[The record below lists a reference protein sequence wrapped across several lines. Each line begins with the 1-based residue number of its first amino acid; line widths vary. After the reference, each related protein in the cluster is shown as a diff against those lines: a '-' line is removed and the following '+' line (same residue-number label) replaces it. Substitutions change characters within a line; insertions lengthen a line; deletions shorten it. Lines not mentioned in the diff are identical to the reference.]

1 MEEQTNIL
9 SPAPL
14 SVGFAPRLLAMVAL
28 ALLVAPGIAD
38 AQHPHHGHSPYAG
51 QVDQPIKSLSQDD
64 IAELRGGSGWGL
76 AKAAELNGVPGP
88 AHLLEL
94 KEKIPLK
101 SSQVEAIGA
110 LYKTMRTQAIAEGEK
125 LIALEQR
132 LEERFRTAAITEDM
146 LRELLGEIAASQQR
160 LRYIHLSTHLKTPR
174 LLTKAQ
180 IARYNAL
187 RGYGSPQPC
196 SQAPPAG
203 HSLEMW
209 RKHNG
214 CD

>member
-1 MEEQTNIL
+1 MEGHTYIL
-9 SPAPL
+9 SLASL
-14 SVGFAPRLLAMVAL
+14 SGGFAARLLAMMTLAL
-28 ALLVAPGIAD
+28 AAPGVAD
-38 AQHPHHGHSPYAG
+38 AQHLHHGHSPYAG
-51 QVDQPIKSLSQDD
+51 QEGRPIKSLSQKD
-64 IAELRGGSGWGL
+64 IDELRRGGGWGL

-94 KEKIPLK
+94 KEKIPL
-101 SSQVEAIGA
+101 SSNQVEAIEA
-110 LYKTMRTQAIAEGEK
+110 LYETMRSQAIAEGEK
-125 LIALEQR
+125 LIVLEQR
-132 LEERFRTAAITEDM
+132 LEEHFRTAAITEDM
-146 LRELLGEIAASQQR
+146 LRELLSEIAASQQR
-160 LRYIHLSTHLKTPR
+160 LRYIHLSTHLQTPR

-214 CD
+214 CN